1 MENISKRQIL
11 ICILFLFVASICS
24 YLYLKDLKANT
35 IILQKY
41 HLIISDKNLQSIEID
56 NKEITDKS
64 TIQKIRTLI
73 SNRTTAIASISD
85 YPVNAT
91 NILNLKFTYSNEV
104 TKSLTIYQKGRNYF
118 IEEPYNGIYKLK
130 KEDYQKIENFK
141 NKQDN

>member
-1 MENISKRQIL
+1 MKNISKRQIL
-11 ICILFLFVASICS
+11 ICILFLFAASISS

-35 IILQKY
+35 IIQKKY
-41 HLIISDKNLQSIEID
+41 HLTISDKNLQSIEID
-56 NKEITDKS
+56 NTEITDKS
-64 TIQKIRTLI
+64 TIQKVRTVI
-73 SNRTTAIASISD
+73 TDRTTAIASISD

-104 TKSLTIYQKGRNYF
+104 TKSLTIYQKGKNYF